1 MGESKPNR
9 RRAFLAA
16 WTLPLAML
24 VAISAGSA
32 AGAWWGP
39 GAKALKPLGDLFL
52 NLMFTLVV
60 PLVFCSIASAVANMS
75 SLRRLGRIAWRML
88 AVFAVTGLLAAL
100 VALVLVVLF
109 PPALGASVPLPAAG
123 ETASLSVGQQIV
135 AAVSVPEFG
144 DLFSRRNMLA
154 LIVFAGLFGL
164 SVVLVGERAKP
175 VGRALAMVSDVMLR
189 MTALVMWYAP
199 IGLGALFASLVGEH
213 GAELLGGYARAVAV
227 YYPLSFVYFAGAFSL
242 YAWLAAGRPG
252 VRAFWRAI
260 PTPAVTAFASG
271 SSVASIPA
279 NLAASR
285 RIGVPRDIRELVVPV
300 GATIHMDGSSIS
312 AVVKI
317 AFLFGV
323 FGLPFSGFDVWGTAL
338 VVALLGGVVMSGVPG
353 GGFIGEML
361 IVTLYGFPPEALP
374 LLAVL
379 GTLVDP
385 PATMVNSTGD
395 TVTGM
400 LLTRWIDGRDWF
412 KRARESKADA
422 TTPATG

>member
-1 MGESKPNR
+1 MGEPAPNR
-9 RRAFLAA
+9 WRAFLAS

-39 GAKALKPLGDLFL
+39 GAKALQPLGDLFL

-60 PLVFCSIASAVANMS
+60 PLVFCSIASAVSNMS
-75 SLRRLGRIAWRML
+75 SLRRLGKIAARML
-88 AVFAVTGLLAAL
+88 AIFVVTGLFAAVL
-100 VALVLVVLF
+100 ALVLVVLF
-109 PPALGASVPLPAAG
+109 PPGRGACVPLPPADAA
-123 ETASLSVGQQIV
+123 AAPSLGAQIV
-135 AAVSVPEFG
+135 AAVSVPDFV
-144 DLFSRRNMLA
+144 DLLSRRNMLA
-154 LIVFAGLFGL
+154 LIAFAGLFGL
-164 SVVLVGERAKP
+164 CVVLVGEKAKP
-175 VGRALAMVSDVMLR
+175 VGRALSLVSDVVLR
-189 MTALVMWYAP
+189 MTTLVMWYAP

-213 GAELLGGYARAVAV
+213 GAEILGGYARAVAV
-227 YYPLSFVYFAGAFSL
+227 YYPVSLVYFGGCFTL

-252 VRAFWRAI
+252 VGAFWRAI
-260 PTPAVTAFASG
+260 PTAAVTAFGSG
-271 SSVASIPA
+271 SSMASIPA

-300 GATIHMDGSSIS
+300 GATVHMDGSSIS

-317 AFLFGV
+317 AFLFAV
-323 FGLPFSGFDVWGTAL
+323 FGVPFTGFDVWAVAL
-338 VVALLGGVVMSGVPG
+338 GVALLSGVVMSGVPG

-361 IVTLYGFPPEALP
+361 IVTLYGFPTEALP

-400 LLTRWIDGRDWF
+400 LLARWIDGRDWF
-412 KRARESKADA
+412 KRARESKSGP
-422 TTPATG
+422 TTPSAG